1 MEFPSSSL
9 RGVEKERQY
18 DEQPQRMNSSSP
30 TAGSASA
37 VEVDDDRTTE
47 PAVRIERAFARY
59 QKELLGTLYHLVGNV
74 EDAQDALQEAFVK
87 CWRHRDEIAQVECLK
102 AWIFR
107 VVLNTGRDLRQSA
120 WKRKRRSMDD
130 PTADAL
136 KSSLED
142 PATES
147 VRREEVAQLRQA
159 LLDLR
164 PEEKE
169 VFLLRENGE
178 LTYEQMAELL
188 GIPVGTV
195 KTRMRTALTRL
206 RGVLGISLA

>member
-1 MEFPSSSL
+1 MKVAPPAS
-9 RGVEKERQY
+9 
-18 DEQPQRMNSSSP
+18 
-30 TAGSASA
+30 GSDRS
-37 VEVDDDRTTE
+37 VDINDDRSTD
-47 PAVRIERAFARY
+47 PAERIERAFARH
-59 QKELLGTLYHLVGNV
+59 QKELLGTLYHLVGNI

-87 CWRHRDEIAQVECLK
+87 CWRHRDEVAKVDCLR

-120 WKRKRRSMDD
+120 WKRKRRTMDE
-130 PTADAL
+130 PTAD
-136 KSSLED
+136 SLEAHSPD
-142 PATES
+142 PAAES
-147 VRREEVAQLRQA
+147 ERREEVAHLRQA

-169 VFLLRENGE
+169 VFLLRENGD

-195 KTRMRTALTRL
+195 KTRMRTALARL
-206 RGVLGISLA
+206 RGVLGVSPA

>member
-1 MEFPSSSL
+1 MKSS
-9 RGVEKERQY
+9 
-18 DEQPQRMNSSSP
+18 PP

-37 VEVDDDRTTE
+37 VEVDDDRATD
-47 PAVRIERAFARY
+47 PAERIERAFARY
-59 QKELLGTLYHLVGNV
+59 QKELLGTLYHLIGNV

-87 CWRHRDEIAQVECLK
+87 CWRHRDEIAHVDCLR
-102 AWIFR
+102 AWIYR

-120 WKRKRRSMDD
+120 WKRKRRSMDE
-130 PTADAL
+130 PTAEAL
-136 KSSLED
+136 KSADDD
-142 PATES
+142 PATDS
-147 VRREEVAQLRQA
+147 IRREEVAQLRRA

-178 LTYEQMAELL
+178 LTYEQMAEAL

-195 KTRMRTALTRL
+195 KTRMRGALARL
-206 RGVLGISLA
+206 RGVLGVSPA